1 MKLVIIAAGL
11 GSRLSPVS
19 SGTPKLLLP
28 ILGQRLI
35 DKILANC
42 IEADIKNIVVV
53 TGYNNHIIEDHLKT
67 IQTSIKIETAYNPD
81 WELANG
87 VSVLAAQNLI
97 PVGEDFM
104 ISMSDHYY
112 NSDLLKT
119 IKTHADDQTVASVGA
134 DYNISEIHDIDD
146 GMKLK
151 IDKESNLIRAMSKN
165 LFEYDAIDC
174 GIFKCRYA
182 FFDYLIKAKAVD
194 FFVPQKRERLIIV
207 GFKHGILKRDFV
219 LIPGIEI
226 WKKVFGLKQ
235 CEGQTNVFQALD
247 DEVGSTKLYV
257 FRSNQNLISA
267 QPLINGPLQQRVG
280 VDSSQQCPQQTELAR
295 EWVRIEWRR
304 ASG

>member
-1 MKLVIIAAGL
+1 LKLIIIAAGL

-28 ILGQRLI
+28 IFGQRLI

-42 IEADIKNIVVV
+42 IDADIKNIVVV

-67 IQTSIKIETAYNPD
+67 IQTSVKIETVYNPD

-87 VSVLAAQNLI
+87 VSVLAAQSLI

-112 NSDLLKT
+112 NSDILIT
-119 IKTHADDQTVASVGA
+119 IKTHADNRAVTSVGA

-151 IDKESNLIRAMSKN
+151 IDKESKLIRAMSKN

-174 GIFKCRYA
+174 GIFKCRYT
-182 FFDYLIKAKAVD
+182 FFDYLIKAKAKNECSLSD
-194 FFVPQKRERLIIV
+194 ACNI
-207 GFKHGILKRDFV
+207 
-219 LIPGIEI
+219 
-226 WKKVFGLKQ
+226 
-235 CEGQTNVFQALD
+235 
-247 DEVGSTKLYV
+247 
-257 FRSNQNLISA
+257 
-267 QPLINGPLQQRVG
+267 LINENLMGS
-280 VDSSQQCPQQTELAR
+280 VDIKNCPWIDIDTPEALTFINENPKKFTE
-295 EWVRIEWRR
+295 
-304 ASG
+304 